1 MTHQTFRRGGGGSGS
16 AEGGTI
22 EDLRGTV
29 VQDKYI
35 DAAIEA
41 SKAFRK
47 NNIRHALVGGL
58 AVGVR
63 GYIRNTGDVDFL
75 VSEDAFEHHGMMVT
89 PKPGLPI
96 RWDDVQIDWV
106 SLSEPEQSLFEQF
119 LEMPAEGSVP
129 VVPAHV
135 LVVMKAIAGRQKD
148 LADMVELMK
157 AGADV
162 HAALDLAVP
171 LRSNVRRLIEK
182 MHDKALEEAE

>member
-1 MTHQTFRRGGGGSGS
+1 MTHQTFKRGGGSGG
-16 AEGGTI
+16 AEGGTL

-29 VQDKYI
+29 VADKYI
-35 DAAIEA
+35 DAAIAA
-41 SKAFRK
+41 SKAFRQA
-47 NNIRHALVGGL
+47 NIRHALVGGL

-75 VSEDAFEHHGMMVT
+75 VEEDAFEHHGMMVS

-106 SLSEPEQSLFEQF
+106 SLTEPERGVFEQF
-119 LEMPAEGSVP
+119 LQMPAEGEVP

-162 HAALDLAVP
+162 RAALELAIP
-171 LRSNVRRLIEK
+171 LRTSVLKRIRE
-182 MHDKALEEAE
+182 MYDKALEESE